1 MRGAVVL
8 GVLAALAG
16 VGLAASSGLLISR
29 AALRPEVFL
38 SLILLVTTVRAL
50 GLGRAALRYAER
62 LAGHA
67 AALAQG
73 ARARLAL
80 FDQLSRFGR
89 DLLSHERAGDL
100 LARGGTDLDA
110 RQFYTLRV
118 TLPLWAFGGVALLL
132 LTLLALFDPLVA
144 ALGVGPLLLGAGAVL
159 GARGRAGALAREAA
173 RLGRDHTTRLLDAL
187 AAGTDG
193 ARHHRP
199 HLAGLA
205 EQLRR
210 VTEEQGRLAARLTLG
225 RELAFAVA
233 VAGVLWRGGALL
245 EAGAL
250 PGPWLAGLV
259 LATAAAFDALAPLAA
274 VPAAHAAR
282 EEVREREAALR
293 ALAPAVSPP
302 AQPISL
308 PPQPLPLEL
317 RGVGVTRAGRAVLR
331 DVTFTLRPGERVA
344 LRGPSGS
351 GKTTLTRL
359 LTRDLDPDTGQVT
372 LGGADL
378 RDLDPEALRARFSLH
393 EQDAPLLDGTVEENL
408 RLGGHHAPP
417 ERLRA
422 LLDDLGLS
430 HLALETW
437 VGEGG
442 SRLSGG
448 ERARVSLARA
458 LLRPADVLVL
468 DEPTAHLDPETERQV
483 LSVIERERAGRAL
496 LIVTH
501 RPAPL
506 AWADRVLTLQAGHL
520 REDSL
525 HRRSA

>member
-1 MRGAVVL
+1 M
-8 GVLAALAG
+8 
-16 VGLAASSGLLISR
+16 
-29 AALRPEVFL
+29 
-38 SLILLVTTVRAL
+38 
-50 GLGRAALRYAER
+50 
-62 LAGHA
+62 
-67 AALAQG
+67 
-73 ARARLAL
+73 
-80 FDQLSRFGR
+80 
-89 DLLSHERAGDL
+89 
-100 LARGGTDLDA
+100 
-110 RQFYTLRV
+110 
-118 TLPLWAFGGVALLL
+118 
-132 LTLLALFDPLVA
+132 
-144 ALGVGPLLLGAGAVL
+144 
-159 GARGRAGALAREAA
+159 
-173 RLGRDHTTRLLDAL
+173 
-187 AAGTDG
+187 
-193 ARHHRP
+193 
-199 HLAGLA
+199 
-205 EQLRR
+205 
-210 VTEEQGRLAARLTLG
+210 
-225 RELAFAVA
+225 A